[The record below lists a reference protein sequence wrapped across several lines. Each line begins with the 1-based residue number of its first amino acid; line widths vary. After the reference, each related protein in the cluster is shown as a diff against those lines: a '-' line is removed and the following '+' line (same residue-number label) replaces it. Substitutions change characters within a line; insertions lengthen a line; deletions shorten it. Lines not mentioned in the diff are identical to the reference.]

1 MRCAVTVLASGCVA
15 VLAAGGGTKAKVPT
29 AARTYVQ
36 GARRRLGFLRAAQ
49 PQRREGRE
57 AGRLDAASRS
67 LHHPP
72 RSRLRSP
79 LTRARA
85 APVRAPDNTI
95 KIWSMAPL
103 LSESAD
109 ADPAVDKVRRTPR
122 WLVPPNRAAA
132 AAATVATCPDRS

>member
-1 MRCAVTVLASGCVA
+1 VWNFAAGMVKICKPGWVQHGQEKNGKPRPIFSIDVHPDGKRFVT
-15 VLAAGGGTKAKVPT
+15 AGGGSCATSPT
-29 AARTYVQ
+29 
-36 GARRRLGFLRAAQ
+36 
-49 PQRREGRE
+49 
-57 AGRLDAASRS
+57 RS